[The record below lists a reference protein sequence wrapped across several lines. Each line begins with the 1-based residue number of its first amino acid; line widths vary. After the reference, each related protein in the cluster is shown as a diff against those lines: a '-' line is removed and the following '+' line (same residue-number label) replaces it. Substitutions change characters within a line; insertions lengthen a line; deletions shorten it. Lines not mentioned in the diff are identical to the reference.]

1 MGVPTLAVAGAT
13 PAGRYGA
20 AIMGQMGLD
29 AFVAKD
35 LQDFV
40 RKGVYWATHLEE
52 LAELRA
58 GMRQRFG
65 QSAAGQPDLIAE
77 ALANALRTMW
87 QRWCK
92 GLPAESFMASVG
104 SDYADGALA
113 VGRSVRYCCR
123 N

>member
-1 MGVPTLAVAGAT
+1 MGVPTLAVAGGT

-20 AIMGQMGLD
+20 AIMGQMGLES
-29 AFVAKD
+29 FVAND

-58 GMRQRFG
+58 GMRQRFA
-65 QSAAGQPDLIAE
+65 QSAAGQPGLIAQ

-87 QRWCK
+87 LRWCQ
-92 GLPAESFMASVG
+92 GLPAEPFTASTACDKTAG
-104 SDYADGALA
+104 LPATAHS
-113 VGRSVRYCCR
+113 
-123 N
+123 